1 MLVSLEEALAG
12 GKSTKGGGDAG
23 RNSSEVCCRRAA
35 SALAELR
42 LGLCRLDPLRRG
54 CRYSFT
60 LPFQSLSFFLSRV
73 LCSLAELNCAG
84 SFEIPRNDADL
95 SDQASTAC
103 NMSLRFQLK

>member
-42 LGLCRLDPLRRG
+42 LGLCQLR
-54 CRYSFT
+54 
-60 LPFQSLSFFLSRV
+60 
-73 LCSLAELNCAG
+73 
-84 SFEIPRNDADL
+84 SFEERV
-95 SDQASTAC
+95 
-103 NMSLRFQLK
+103 SLLFYSSFSIVILFLVESSMFSG